1 MGLDKSACVNQSQ
14 KLLDDGQ
21 IGSNR
26 ICLVSGLARPVPHA
40 PLKIKTTPESSE
52 LKARLVERLTQIR
65 RKVLKSSLLGAPLF
79 SNFSISISL
88 YSFVY
93 GHAHSACNLR

>member
-1 MGLDKSACVNQSQ
+1 VHRVVSQLGVNVAGAVPFEESGALAMGLDKSACVNQSQ

-52 LKARLVERLTQIR
+52 LEARLVARLIQI
-65 RKVLKSSLLGAPLF
+65 S
-79 SNFSISISL
+79 
-88 YSFVY
+88 
-93 GHAHSACNLR
+93 